1 VAPAESKPAT
11 SKQFHYRSAL
21 RTRRASVPRAQ
32 MTATAPST
40 IGPTILHPG
49 PTRAMT
55 DSAVHADKFKSK
67 RPPAFWRHATLPV
80 LMALAPHPAALRSL
94 HYVHVERVTDLLE
107 RMYISLFCV
116 RRSAQVLTRSTRF
129 AKLCRL
135 RRGGR
140 RPSAEANVIF
150 ASGLYLM

>member
-1 VAPAESKPAT
+1 
-11 SKQFHYRSAL
+11 
-21 RTRRASVPRAQ
+21 
-32 MTATAPST
+32 MMATAPST

-116 RRSAQVLTRSTRF
+116 RRSAQVLRNQRVS
-129 AKLCRL
+129 
-135 RRGGR
+135 
-140 RPSAEANVIF
+140 PSSVDFGEEGD
-150 ASGLYLM
+150 GLPRKPT